1 MSIAL
6 EDDDPIH
13 AFVDGVKKADQSRPF
28 SVPRGQLEPHFEQDK
43 NGNVRART
51 GETFVFKPSRLPGEP
66 APGEGAGK

>member
-6 EDDDPIH
+6 EDNAAID
-13 AFVDGVKKADQSRPF
+13 AFVEGSKKADHARQF

-43 NGNVRART
+43 DGNVRART

-66 APGEGAGK
+66 GEK